1 MNGSY
6 AVQMGDRGRFVVPK
20 ELRDRIGLSEGTP
33 LLLLESEEGMV
44 VMTRAQAL
52 RRLRGQLVGASL
64 VEELLEDR
72 RRAAA
77 EEDR

>member
-1 MNGSY
+1 M
-6 AVQMGDRGRFVVPK
+6 QMGDRGRFVVPK
-20 ELRDRIGLSEGTP
+20 ELRDRIGLSVGTP

>member
-1 MNGSY
+1 M
-6 AVQMGDRGRFVVPK
+6 QMGDRGRFVVPK